1 MFGDV
6 DIDRSFLT
14 DRSPIATLVT
24 MGRPRGFS
32 EAEVLDAAADAFVLG
47 GYEGTSIDDLVKALN
62 LHRGSLYKAF
72 GSKRGLFLAVLRRY
86 IDRHLVGG
94 PEPGDLSPSPDL
106 DLLLVA
112 AVERGHRDAEVA
124 ALVRHG
130 LELLEEAIPDLAATP
145 HPDGARHPKRA
156 IQLLGARLYER
167 LIIDPDRT
175 SDLHELTP
183 EEK

>member
-1 MFGDV
+1 M
-6 DIDRSFLT
+6 
-14 DRSPIATLVT
+14 VT
-24 MGRPRGFS
+24 VMAMGRPRGFS
-32 EAEVLDAAADAFVLG
+32 EEEVLDAAADAFVLG

-86 IDRHLVGG
+86 VDTHLVAR
-94 PEPGDLSPSPDL
+94 PEPGGLTPRLDL

-130 LELLEEAIPDLAATP
+130 LELLEEAIPDSAAT
-145 HPDGARHPKRA
+145 HHSDGARHPKRA
-156 IQLLGARLYER
+156 VQLLGVRLYER
-167 LIIDPDRT
+167 LLLDPDHT
-175 SDLHELTP
+175 STPHELTP
-183 EEK
+183 QEK